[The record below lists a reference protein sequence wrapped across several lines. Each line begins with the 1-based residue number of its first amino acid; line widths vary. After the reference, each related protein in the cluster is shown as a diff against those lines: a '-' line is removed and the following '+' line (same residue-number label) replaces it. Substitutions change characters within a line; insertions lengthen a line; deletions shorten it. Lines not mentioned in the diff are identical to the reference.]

1 FTIPDLT
8 TENGVRESVAE
19 AFIKPNLRRAN
30 FDVLIHAHVAKIL
43 FDENKR
49 AIGVMYYHKKK
60 VAYARKEVIL
70 SAGAVD
76 SPKLLMLSGVGPSDH
91 LKSFQIPVIAD
102 VAGVGQNFHD
112 QPILFGIIFTVD
124 KGNAWNFFTSF
135 LNVSAH
141 KDYVYRRK
149 GPLSVTIGV
158 ESNAWHQISGGDP
171 LYPDL
176 QVLLMSI
183 SVATDF
189 GLFVS
194 DAFGLKREV
203 SLC

>member
-1 FTIPDLT
+1 MAFIAFLKRFTIPDLT

-30 FDVLIHAHVAKIL
+30 FDVLIHAHVAKL
-43 FDENKR
+43 R
-49 AIGVMYYHKKK
+49 

-70 SAGAVD
+70 SAGSVD

-112 QPILFGIIFTVD
+112 QAILLGISFTVD
-124 KGNAWNFFTSF
+124 KGNAWTLFTSL

-149 GPLSVTIGV
+149 GPLSVPIGV
-158 ESNAWHQISGGDP
+158 EANAWHQISGGDP

-176 QVLLMSI
+176 QVLFMSI

-194 DAFGLKREV
+194 DAFGLKRK
-203 SLC
+203 

>member
-1 FTIPDLT
+1 MVFASPLLKLLS
-8 TENGVRESVAE
+8 NL
-19 AFIKPNLRRAN
+19 NLRRAN

-60 VAYARKEVIL
+60 LRVAYARKEVIL
-70 SAGAVD
+70 SAGSVD

-112 QPILFGIIFTVD
+112 QPVVFGINFTVD
-124 KGNAWNFFTSF
+124 KGNAWTLFTSI

-141 KDYVYRRK
+141 KDYIYRGK
-149 GPLSVTIGV
+149 
-158 ESNAWHQISGGDP
+158 
-171 LYPDL
+171 
-176 QVLLMSI
+176 
-183 SVATDF
+183 
-189 GLFVS
+189 
-194 DAFGLKREV
+194 
-203 SLC
+203 